1 MSAYQ
6 SYQSSADT
14 DQLLN
19 ALLQYLQ
26 LTLST
31 LKDQLTQAKT
41 FGVPEAQAGLTAA
54 QQQSSLLQS
63 QIATLKQ
70 QLASSSNPF
79 SFGNIVSTIG
89 IVAGVVAGMSTGAG
103 AIVAIAAG
111 IAAVE
116 TDAADGQSQYLAA
129 GGDTADPSSIGGGL
143 DTLLNKGKSLI
154 NLGKTLSQVSGGDTT
169 GGQLSQL
176 GELTK
181 ESMIANL
188 REQQEQ
194 EQLDSANLLVTQLT
208 NEVNDAQ
215 NLEANWATAVND
227 LNALTGQLLH
237 SYQLLSDR
245 VTNDVFQSFR
255 ALEVYQVQPIS
266 VRFDY
271 GHISPDLDQ
280 SPYSNPAVRAGK
292 YGAVLAFLP
301 SYVATAEDIYNQ
313 LNTGEITGFDVVHP
327 LVPVFITDTASI
339 EQFTTSRSL
348 QFSLTD
354 ATGLPPDVFEMKV
367 VGISL
372 ELLGAASEDPV
383 NV

>member
-1 MSAYQ
+1 LISSPQPLIQNLLSAYQ

-111 IAAVE
+111 IAAVG

-194 EQLDSANLLVTQLT
+194 EQLDCANLLVTQLT

-237 SYQLLSDR
+237 S
-245 VTNDVFQSFR
+245 
-255 ALEVYQVQPIS
+255 
-266 VRFDY
+266 
-271 GHISPDLDQ
+271 
-280 SPYSNPAVRAGK
+280 
-292 YGAVLAFLP
+292 
-301 SYVATAEDIYNQ
+301 
-313 LNTGEITGFDVVHP
+313 
-327 LVPVFITDTASI
+327 
-339 EQFTTSRSL
+339 
-348 QFSLTD
+348 
-354 ATGLPPDVFEMKV
+354 
-367 VGISL
+367 
-372 ELLGAASEDPV
+372 
-383 NV
+383 